1 MGDVS
6 CGEFTMPQLASKDTT
21 TPKITEGISLELQT
35 SKVFLEQYSGA
46 TLFRRPHVFSNR
58 ALEFWTDSSK
68 DGFGIMFQ
76 NNWSF
81 GRFPHFS
88 SVPSMTYLEL
98 VPIVIGIHLY
108 GSRMANSRIVFVSDN
123 MEVVEIL
130 GSQTSKCPNIM
141 HLVRIL
147 VRVCMNHNI
156 LFKTRFM
163 GTAFNYLCNNFSR
176 SNFQK
181 FAAL

>member
-1 MGDVS
+1 
-6 CGEFTMPQLASKDTT
+6 
-21 TPKITEGISLELQT
+21 
-35 SKVFLEQYSGA
+35 
-46 TLFRRPHVFSNR
+46 
-58 ALEFWTDSSK
+58 
-68 DGFGIMFQ
+68 MFQ
-76 NNWSF
+76 NNRSF

-108 GSRMANSRIVFVSDN
+108 GPRMANSRIVFVSDN